1 MVDATRN
8 IFRVCMQNRQ
18 FCLHATYFCPDS
30 IDSVIYRAGLCK
42 SYGKLLHRFVV
53 VELPTVRQ
61 TKVDFAKPCTRKKLD
76 MTCMVETYNPHITK
90 FGSVTLYREEFEDE
104 ESRLVQLLSD
114 IPPSALHSQ
123 SAPTDGVRNLPRA
136 HRYESNDDDGSVEE
150 VIPAV
155 LQSFDSGL
163 GFSDSS
169 IVDLTEDQ
177 NSSTVQPPW
186 WESELASD
194 IHQTLRQ
201 REKELAPIQFQSPQL
216 KQRYRY

>member
-1 MVDATRN
+1 
-8 IFRVCMQNRQ
+8 
-18 FCLHATYFCPDS
+18 
-30 IDSVIYRAGLCK
+30 
-42 SYGKLLHRFVV
+42 
-53 VELPTVRQ
+53 
-61 TKVDFAKPCTRKKLD
+61 
-76 MTCMVETYNPHITK
+76 MVETYNPHITK
-90 FGSVTLYREEFEDE
+90 FSSVTLYREEFEDE

-123 SAPTDGVRNLPRA
+123 SAPTDGVRNLPTA
-136 HRYESNDDDGSVEE
+136 HRYESNDDNGSVEE

-163 GFSDSS
+163 GSS
-169 IVDLTEDQ
+169 NSSTVDLTEDP
-177 NSSTVQPPW
+177 NSSTVHPPW

-216 KQRYRY
+216 KQRYIIILSC